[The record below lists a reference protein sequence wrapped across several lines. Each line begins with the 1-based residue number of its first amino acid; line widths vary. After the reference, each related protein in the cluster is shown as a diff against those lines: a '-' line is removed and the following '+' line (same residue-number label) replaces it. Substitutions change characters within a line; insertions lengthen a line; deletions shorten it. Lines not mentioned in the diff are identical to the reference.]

1 LLPPLRGGC
10 LVFEQEVWM
19 IEDVSISVLNDA
31 GQPAV
36 VRAYRLAGNGDGP
49 RVHLQAGVHADEIA
63 GMLLLHKLL
72 PMLRDAQEAGILR
85 GTVTVVPQAN
95 PLGLTQFCQG
105 RLVGRFHEGTNRN
118 FNRHFTESA
127 AAQPTTSVG
136 IWQKALLDLA
146 LDAQIVLD
154 LHTDAEALPYVYVH
168 RRFWPVAGD
177 LVDALAPDLAI
188 VWDDEEDSAF
198 EGAVV
203 SHWVR
208 NKQTEGRLV
217 ATLELRGQG
226 DVSDELADR
235 DAQGLYAFLCRRG
248 VVDKHVERTEWRG
261 EMVPIAHM
269 ETVLAPAAGIVVYER
284 ELGARLEA
292 GERFA
297 RIVARPGDPSSEHIL
312 YAPQAGR
319 FVTASRERLIVQG
332 EVAAKLTGSAPSA
345 GWAGGPLDP

>member
-1 LLPPLRGGC
+1 ML
-10 LVFEQEVWM
+10 
-19 IEDVSISVLNDA
+19 EDVSLTVLNDA
-31 GQPAV
+31 GQPV
-36 VRAYRLAGNGDGP
+36 TVRAWRLGGGDGP

-63 GMLLLHKLL
+63 GMLVLHKLL
-72 PMLRDAQEAGILR
+72 PRLRAAHDAGRLR

-105 RLVGRFHEGTNRN
+105 RLVGRFHEATNRN
-118 FNRHFTESA
+118 FNRQFIESA
-127 AAQPTTSVG
+127 AAERPASSVAA
-136 IWQKALLDLA
+136 WQKALLGLA

-168 RRFWPVAGD
+168 QRFWPAAAD
-177 LVDALAPDLAI
+177 LVGALAPDLTI

-208 NKQTEGRLV
+208 SGQTEGRLV
-217 ATLELRGQG
+217 ATLELRGQS
-226 DVSDELADR
+226 DVSDALAER
-235 DAQGLYAFLCRRG
+235 DAEGLYAFLCGRG
-248 VVDKHVERTEWRG
+248 VIDDAHTPAEWRG
-261 EMVPIAHM
+261 DTVPISHM

-284 ELGARLEA
+284 ALGARLEE

-297 RIVARPGDPSSEHIL
+297 RIVARPGDPASEHVL

-319 FVTASRERLIVQG
+319 LATMSRERLIVQG
-332 EVAAKLTGSAPSA
+332 EVVAKLTGSRQSA

>member
-1 LLPPLRGGC
+1 
-10 LVFEQEVWM
+10 M
-19 IEDVSISVLNDA
+19 IEDVSITVMNDA
-31 GQPAV
+31 GQPVV
-36 VRAYRLAGNGDGP
+36 VRAYRLTGDGDGP

-63 GMLLLHKLL
+63 GMLVLHKLL
-72 PMLRDAQEAGILR
+72 PMLRDAQDAGLLR
-85 GTVTVVPQAN
+85 GAVTVVPQAN
-95 PLGLTQFCQG
+95 PIGLTQFCQG
-105 RLVGRFHEGTNRN
+105 RLVGRFHEATNRN

-127 AAQPTTSVG
+127 ATQPSTAVG
-136 IWQKALLDLA
+136 VWQKALLNLA

-168 RRFWPVAGD
+168 RCFWPAAGD

-188 VWDDEEDSAF
+188 VWDDDEDSAF

-208 NKQTEGRLV
+208 KEQTAGRLV

-226 DVSDELADR
+226 DVSDALAER
-235 DAQGLYAFLCRRG
+235 DAQGLYAFLCGRG
-248 VVDKHVERTEWRG
+248 VVDKRVERVDWRG

-297 RIVARPGDPSSEHIL
+297 RIVARPGEPSSEHVL

-319 FVTASRERLIVQG
+319 LVTCSRERLIVQG
-332 EVAAKLTGSAPSA
+332 EVVAKLTGSTQSP

>member
-1 LLPPLRGGC
+1 
-10 LVFEQEVWM
+10 M
-19 IEDVSISVLNDA
+19 IEDVSITVMNDA
-31 GQPAV
+31 GQPVV
-36 VRAYRLAGNGDGP
+36 VRAYRLKGDGEGP

-63 GMLLLHKLL
+63 GMLVLHKLL
-72 PMLRDAQEAGILR
+72 PMLRDAQDAGLLR

-105 RLVGRFHEGTNRN
+105 RLVGRFHEATNRN

-127 AAQPTTSVG
+127 ATQPSTAVG
-136 IWQKALLDLA
+136 GWQKALLNLA

-177 LVDALAPDLAI
+177 LVEALAPDLAI
-188 VWDDEEDSAF
+188 VWDDDEDSAF

-203 SHWVR
+203 SHWVQR
-208 NKQTEGRLV
+208 EETAGCFV

-226 DVSDELADR
+226 DVSDELAER
-235 DAQGLYAFLCRRG
+235 DAQGLYAFLCGRG
-248 VVDKHVERTEWRG
+248 VVDKHVERVDWRG

-284 ELGARLEA
+284 ELGAYLEA

-297 RIVARPGDPSSEHIL
+297 RIVARPGEPASEHVL

-319 FVTASRERLIVQG
+319 LVTCSRERLIVRG
-332 EVAAKLTGSAPSA
+332 EVAAKLTGSTQSA